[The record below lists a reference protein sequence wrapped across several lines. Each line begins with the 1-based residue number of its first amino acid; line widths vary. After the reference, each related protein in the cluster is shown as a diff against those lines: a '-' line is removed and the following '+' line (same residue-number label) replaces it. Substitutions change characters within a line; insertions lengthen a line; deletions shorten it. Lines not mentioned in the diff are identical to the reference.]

1 MASNNRKKSSPAGIV
16 FALLMLVVIVIA
28 LVIVLRSCSMS
39 DGGDESAPPATEA
52 VTDVTEPGGST
63 APESPG
69 AAPSETPAAP
79 SPTLTPTPT
88 PTSTPTPTPAANA
101 SGTMRSD
108 TGTAL
113 NIVADWTLSGTTLS
127 VNVSAESYSLRAN
140 GAWHGGWVT
149 VGGQTYYFDTKD
161 INYDGPGQGT
171 NPLGSVTISGVN
183 PGVSVEVAWHFQG
196 TYGGTELETITASG
210 VIA

>member
-69 AAPSETPAAP
+69 AAPSETPRRPEPDAHAHSDSHP
-79 SPTLTPTPT
+79 DPDAYPGGERLRHHALGHRDGAQYSRRLDAQRHDPQRQRQRGELF
-88 PTSTPTPTPAANA
+88 PARQRRLARRL
-101 SGTMRSD
+101 GHRRRPD
-108 TGTAL
+108 L
-113 NIVADWTLSGTTLS
+113 L
-127 VNVSAESYSLRAN
+127 LRYE
-140 GAWHGGWVT
+140 GH
-149 VGGQTYYFDTKD
+149 Q
-161 INYDGPGQGT
+161 
-171 NPLGSVTISGVN
+171 L
-183 PGVSVEVAWHFQG
+183 
-196 TYGGTELETITASG
+196 
-210 VIA
+210 